1 MGLKFFEKILV
12 FLGLAEEEEEHREMV
27 TTNAETTGSTSRKG
41 KVVSLHTS
49 KNLRVIVAEPSDFDE
64 AQEIAENLKN
74 NLPVVINLEGTE
86 RETSKRLIDF
96 ISGAA
101 FALNANYQKI
111 SNHIFIFTPNNI
123 DINSTITRSEVDA
136 FTSGSSGESELED

>member
-12 FLGLAEEEEEHREMV
+12 FLGLADEDEHKEMV
-27 TTNAETTGSTSRKG
+27 SSSDFPTPSTRKG

-49 KNLRVIVAEPSDFDE
+49 KNLRVIVAEPNDFEE
-64 AQEIAENLKN
+64 AQAIAENLKN
-74 NLPVVINLEGTE
+74 NLPVVINLEDTE
-86 RETSKRLIDF
+86 LETSKRLIDF

-136 FTSGSSGESELED
+136 FTSGSMGDSELDE

>member
-12 FLGLAEEEEEHREMV
+12 FLGLAEEEEEQREMV
-27 TTNAETTGSTSRKG
+27 SSSNSPNPSARKG

-49 KNLRVIVAEPSDFDE
+49 KNLRVIVAEPSDFEE
-64 AQEIAENLKN
+64 AQAIAENLKN

-86 RETSKRLIDF
+86 LEISKRLIDF

-123 DINSTITRSEVDA
+123 DINSTITRDEVDA
-136 FTSGSSGESELED
+136 FTSGSIGDSELDE

>member
-1 MGLKFFEKILV
+1 MGLKFFEKVLV

-27 TTNAETTGSTSRKG
+27 SNHDTTNPTPRKG

-49 KNLRVIVAEPSDFDE
+49 KNLRVIVAEPGAFEE

-86 RETSKRLIDF
+86 RDTSMRLIDF

-136 FTSGSSGESELED
+136 FTSGSLGDSELED